1 MSKDVFKKYYL
12 EEKNKLNKKLTEFN
26 NKLVLEDN
34 KLIKENLEYFSN
46 LNSDGKLVR
55 GCLVNLG
62 YYLLKDNRE
71 YSNDLALAYEV
82 FQTAILVHDD
92 IIDRDT
98 VRRGKDTIHYANY
111 KKYSKHSNNQE
122 ELTNLTNS
130 IALCMGDY
138 GLYSANKII
147 SEAYAKD
154 KNLAKILNYFN
165 ETVLNTI
172 RGELLDV
179 ILPFNSKNTKISKK
193 ELKDSIMNIYRLKTA
208 HYTIIG
214 PLSVGLILAG
224 ATENKIDEIS
234 KFAEKV
240 GIAFQIQDDILGIFS
255 DKIGKVV
262 GSDIKEFKQTIL
274 YSYVY
279 GTKYKNDLLKYY
291 GKDNLDSETI
301 KKVRE
306 IFEES
311 GALKYSVDL
320 MNKYYDE
327 ALKDLDSISWIDKD
341 KKEILQGFVD
351 YLRERVK

>member
-1 MSKDVFKKYYL
+1 MK
-12 EEKNKLNKKLTEFN
+12 EKIDEALNQFNESLTE
-26 NKLVLEDN
+26 
-34 KLIKENLEYFSN
+34 ENSFLKKNVDYFKD
-46 LNSDGKLVR
+46 LNSNGKDIRGVLVT
-55 GCLVNLG
+55 LG
-62 YYLLKDNRE
+62 YSLLKEDKE
-71 YSNDLALAYEV
+71 YSIPLAVAYEI

-92 IIDRDT
+92 IIDQDDK
-98 VRRGKDTIHYANY
+98 RRGKETIH
-111 KKYSKHSNNQE
+111 KRNNDS
-122 ELTNLTNS
+122 LKDSHISNS

-224 ATENKIDEIS
+224 ATENKIQEIS

-255 DKIGKVV
+255 DEMGKVV

-274 YSYVY
+274 YSYVD